1 MYQNLFLFS
10 IICISIVYG
19 NEDQDIEWEDSDVT
33 SMLWGAISKHDTQ
46 SLMQILDS
54 NNDNAFVRASD
65 GRGPMFWAY
74 EFGHKDGILLLQN
87 LGIKNDLKD
96 SNGKTPIQL
105 GIDNAE
111 MNKHRKY
118 TPPQAF
124 SNVEEDD
131 EDVYGDED
139 YEDDEL

>member
-65 GRGPMFWAY
+65 GRGP
-74 EFGHKDGILLLQN
+74 
-87 LGIKNDLKD
+87 KD